1 MLPAK
6 CDFETDSCG
15 WFETVS
21 ADGFDWIRS
30 SRSALPSAFQKQ
42 APPEDH
48 TYNKS
53 EGHFMFVLRNS
64 SSISQV
70 AQIRS
75 PTFSQAGSGCTVSFW
90 YYNYGQSVGA
100 AEMQLH
106 VHGLKNATVLWR
118 VYYNQGKQWL
128 KAFVQLGRLP
138 WPFQLSLYKVSLG
151 FYDGVSAIDDI
162 TFENCALP
170 PPAVSCEGPDHFWCR
185 DTKACIDSLFV
196 CDLVDN
202 CGDGSDEDNCKSELQ
217 CNFEN
222 GLCNWNQDMD
232 DDFDWTRNQGPT
244 STFDTGPIKDHT
256 LGTVKGHYLYIES
269 SEPQVFQ
276 NRAVLLSPIFNS
288 TFTHGNKSCIFRF
301 HYHMFG
307 KHIYRL
313 SVFWRILSNSRGHL
327 LWQKFG
333 NQGNRWIRQTL
344 SITSAKPFQILVE
357 GTVGDGFCGDIGIDD
372 LSFTDCTL
380 YNGNLPTISSTPS
393 GTSVPATLPTNNC
406 TEKEFVCR
414 ETGHCIQMIQRCDFR
429 PDCSDKS
436 DEKMSK
442 MSCKRK
448 AYLVQEKLE
457 AVKRLRNGKTQAK
470 ISHDIGIN
478 ESTFRGWLKNADKL
492 GIYIH
497 NLDEEHGLQRK

>member
-1 MLPAK
+1 

-90 YYNYGQSVGA
+90 YYNYGLSVGA

-185 DTKACIDSLFV
+185 DTKACIDSLLV

-276 NRAVLLSPIFNS
+276 NRAVLLSPVFNS

-344 SITSAKPFQILVE
+344 NITSAKPFQV
-357 GTVGDGFCGDIGIDD
+357 
-372 LSFTDCTL
+372 
-380 YNGNLPTISSTPS
+380 
-393 GTSVPATLPTNNC
+393 
-406 TEKEFVCR
+406 
-414 ETGHCIQMIQRCDFR
+414 
-429 PDCSDKS
+429 
-436 DEKMSK
+436 
-442 MSCKRK
+442 
-448 AYLVQEKLE
+448 
-457 AVKRLRNGKTQAK
+457 
-470 ISHDIGIN
+470 
-478 ESTFRGWLKNADKL
+478 
-492 GIYIH
+492 
-497 NLDEEHGLQRK
+497 